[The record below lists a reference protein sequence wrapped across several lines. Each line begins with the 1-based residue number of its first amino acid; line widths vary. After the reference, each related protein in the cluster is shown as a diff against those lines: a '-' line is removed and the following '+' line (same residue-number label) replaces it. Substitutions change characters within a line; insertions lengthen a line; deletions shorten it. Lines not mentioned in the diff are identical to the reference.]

1 MKKILIT
8 GAGSYIG
15 VSFARW
21 LEQWPEDYYVDTVDM
36 IDSAWK
42 QKDFSGFDTVFHVA
56 GIVHVSLEPGVDEL
70 YYKVNRD
77 LTVETAKKA
86 KEEGVK
92 QFIFMSTM
100 AVYGQEGKINEN
112 ITITRD
118 TIPNP
123 KKSYGKSKLLAEHGL
138 NLLAGEGFKVT
149 IIRPPMVYG
158 ENCPGNYARLEKLA
172 LRIPVFPMI
181 TNNRSMLHIDKLNEY
196 IKEYVD
202 QEAQGVFFPQDNEFI
217 NTSLLVQRIAKEHGK
232 NIYLSKTI
240 GRVIMIFGKRVNLFN
255 KIFGNLIYER

>member
-15 VSFARW
+15 TSFAKW
-21 LEQWPEDYYVDTVDM
+21 LGQWPEDYFVDTVDM
-36 IDSAWK
+36 MDAAWK
-42 QKDFSGFDTVFHVA
+42 QKDFSKFEVVFHVA
-56 GIVHVSLEPGVDEL
+56 GIVHISIDPKLDDL

-77 LTVETAKKA
+77 LTVETAEKA
-86 KEEGVK
+86 KNEGVR

-100 AVYGQEGKINEN
+100 AVYGQEGKMNEN
-112 ITITRD
+112 ITITRA
-118 TIPNP
+118 TAPNP
-123 KKSYGKSKLLAEHGL
+123 KTSYGKSKLFAEFEL
-138 NLLAGEGFKVT
+138 NKLAGDGFKVA
-149 IIRPPMVYG
+149 IIRSPMVYG

-181 TNNRSMLHIDKLNEY
+181 INSRSMLSIHKLNEY

-202 QEAQGVFFPQDNEFI
+202 QEAEGIFFPQDNEYV
-217 NTSLLVQRIAKEHGK
+217 NTSLLVQKIAKEHGK
-232 NIYLSKTI
+232 KIYLSRTI
-240 GRVIMIFGKRVNLFN
+240 GLLIKLFGKRINLVN